1 MAAIRKSCKRNF
13 FETKQEKRE
22 KLKKRRKVLFV
33 QIERNEERRKVERKR
48 KEKRKKQ
55 ERKLVL

>member
-1 MAAIRKSCKRNF
+1 MAAIRKYCKRNF
-13 FETKQEKRE
+13 FETKQEQRE
-22 KLKKRRKVLFV
+22 KTEKRLKVLFV